1 LTLGFRIRKAD
12 LPKGNFLSSDIKEFP
27 RGAYTPLHLT
37 GGASGKEEKPG
48 GETKQDN
55 TETK

>member
-1 LTLGFRIRKAD
+1 LALGFRIRNAHF
-12 LPKGNFLSSDIKEFP
+12 PIGNLLSSDIKELP